1 MASNRDERMNEITE
15 RLEKGVQEMFT
26 SEKYTQYL
34 KTMSQFHSYSFN
46 NTLLI
51 AAQKPDATHVAGYQA
66 WQKKFNRQV
75 KRGEKGIQIIS
86 PAPVKEK
93 EMREKIDKK
102 TGEPILGPDG
112 QPEMEE
118 VVKVIPKFKMAT
130 VFDVSQTFGEPLPNL
145 SVEEMTANVDNY
157 ESFMRAI
164 EQVSPVPIRFDSISD
179 GAKGYYDNISKEIV
193 IQQDMSESQTLKTAI
208 HETAHAILHDKD
220 FMKDQGIQKDQ
231 LTRECEA
238 ESVAFTVCQNFGID
252 MSDYSFPYIASWSSS
267 KEMKELRSSMDTI
280 RHTSSE
286 MIDGIT
292 EAVKTLEK
300 EQEQYTYVD
309 LFGTPALFDVGRIA
323 DEDVPNGLFKYELRG
338 SDNDPGMP
346 VAVENHVGVNHAA
359 TILTVYPL
367 PIPEQGYLRLGD
379 GLDFSDSE
387 EITVQSYRNITAGLS
402 PKDMDER
409 LQNAVIRENETLL
422 FTDSQPRYAIYQIEG
437 DNDYKFMNTE
447 FVQSHDMT
455 VKGSEYDLV
464 YSGKLEPTE
473 TLDSIYAK
481 FNTEH
486 PNDFAGHSLSV
497 SDVIV
502 TVRDGEVKANY
513 VDSIGFTELPN
524 FVQERT
530 SVFEQKVM
538 EAYEEMEDEFLPI
551 YTQTGAYANEHG
563 ELEEYRASKNE
574 NIACKEAIEKAISD
588 NFDGMHLNPDAVK
601 PVIEKFGEEHVAF
614 VLAST
619 IQVKDWDG
627 RFSQSN
633 KEWTASVPT
642 IAEVNPDNDVRT
654 EWAVQSHP
662 AVLDGFVDMFRES
675 LENTREVEQ
684 VISEEPKIE
693 AIPPVSD
700 RTEPE
705 VSLQGKSMADIEE
718 TVLSYAQAQI
728 DEMGLHDD
736 VQLHGARVYGSRTR
750 EGLYSEQ
757 SDVDV
762 VISYSGNIREDDFFN
777 ILHEEGL
784 SVAGIPVDINPIS
797 SEKTGTLEDYLE
809 NAEKYLD
816 EKATLEKK
824 PIEAE
829 KQPEIQFFV
838 AENMEH
844 PVVGEYH
851 ENVGSLQEAI
861 ALYEQMPDSNKGIGF
876 ALTGDSKS
884 YKLMSEGTV
893 NHDVIE
899 DNPHLKEN
907 PLVQKAFSEI
917 EEYKASQVVEP
928 SKEEE
933 TVETKSQKKAVQ
945 KEPGNDRKESVVQA
959 LRDRQ
964 ARLKEQETEK
974 PKQKTQTHQK
984 GDHEL

>member
-15 RLEKGVQEMFT
+15 RLEIGVQEVFT
-26 SEKYTQYL
+26 SERYTQYL
-34 KTMSQFHSYSFN
+34 KTMSQFHNYSFN

-86 PAPVKEK
+86 PAPVKET

-130 VFDVSQTFGEPLPNL
+130 VFDVSQTFGEPLPDL
-145 SVEEMTANVDNY
+145 GVEEMTANVDNY

-164 EQVSPVPIRFDSISD
+164 EQVSPVPIRFDSISN

-193 IQQDMSESQTLKTAI
+193 IQQDMSESQTLKTVI
-208 HETAHAILHDKD
+208 HETAHAILHDRD

-252 MSDYSFPYIASWSSS
+252 TSDYSFPYIASWSSS
-267 KEMKELRSSMDTI
+267 KELKELRSSMDTI

-309 LFGTPALFDVGRIA
+309 LFGTPALYDVGRIA
-323 DEDVPNGLFKYELRG
+323 DEDVPSGLFKYELRG

-346 VAVENHVGVNHAA
+346 VAIESHVGVNHAA
-359 TILTVYPL
+359 TILTAYPL

-387 EITVQSYRNITAGLS
+387 EITVQSYRNISAGLS
-402 PKDMDER
+402 PRDMDGR

-422 FTDSQPRYAIYQIEG
+422 FTENQPRYAIYQIEG
-437 DNDYKFMNTE
+437 DNAYKFMNTE

-455 VKGSEYDLV
+455 VKGDDYDLV
-464 YSGKLEPTE
+464 YSGILQPTE

-502 TVRDGEVKANY
+502 TVRDGDVKANF
-513 VDSIGFTELPN
+513 VDSVGFTELPD

-530 SVFEQKVM
+530 SLFEQKIM
-538 EAYEEMEDEFLPI
+538 EAYEEVEDDFPPI

-574 NIACKEAIEKAISD
+574 NIACKEAIEKAISE
-588 NFDGMHLNPDAVK
+588 NFDGMNLNHSAVE
-601 PVIEKFGEEHVAF
+601 PVIEEFGEERVAF

-633 KEWTASVPT
+633 KDWAASVLT
-642 IAEVNPDNDVRT
+642 LAEINPDNDIRT

-662 AVLDGFVDMFRES
+662 AILDGFVDMFREG
-675 LENTREVEQ
+675 LDNTREVEMESATNDIEVAFHLDEEDRYFAIQ
-684 VISEEPKIE
+684 TSPEGFDYTFYDNSFSVIDGGILDKPDISTKEAIEEILSETGISTSSENLTFMDYGDLLDKVYLAEQIE

-705 VSLQGKSMADIEE
+705 VSLQDRSMADIEE

-728 DEMGLHDD
+728 DQMGLHDD

-757 SDVDV
+757 SDIDV
-762 VISYSGNIREDDFFN
+762 VISYSGNIREDDFFSA
-777 ILHEEGL
+777 LHEECF
-784 SVAGIPVDINPIS
+784 SFAGIPVDINPIS
-797 SEKTGTLEDYLE
+797 TEKTGSLEDYLKT
-809 NAEKYLD
+809 AEKYLD
-816 EKATLEKK
+816 EKEAKQKRHPEKFDK
-824 PIEAE
+824 
-829 KQPEIQFFV
+829 
-838 AENMEH
+838 
-844 PVVGEYH
+844 
-851 ENVGSLQEAI
+851 
-861 ALYEQMPDSNKGIGF
+861 
-876 ALTGDSKS
+876 
-884 YKLMSEGTV
+884 
-893 NHDVIE
+893 
-899 DNPHLKEN
+899 
-907 PLVQKAFSEI
+907 
-917 EEYKASQVVEP
+917 
-928 SKEEE
+928 
-933 TVETKSQKKAVQ
+933 
-945 KEPGNDRKESVVQA
+945 RKESVVQA

-964 ARLKEQETEK
+964 AKLKAQETEK
-974 PKQKTQTHQK
+974 PRQKTQTHKK

>member
-26 SEKYTQYL
+26 SERYTQYL
-34 KTMSQFHSYSFN
+34 KTMSQFHNYSFN

-51 AAQKPDATHVAGYQA
+51 VAQKPDATHVAGYQA

-130 VFDVSQTFGEPLPNL
+130 VFDVSQTFGEPLPDL
-145 SVEEMTANVDNY
+145 GVEEMTANVDNY

-164 EQVSPVPIRFDSISD
+164 EQVSPVPIRFDNISN

-193 IQQDMSESQTLKTAI
+193 IQQGMSESQTLKTAI
-208 HETAHAILHDKD
+208 HETAHAILHDRD

-252 MSDYSFPYIASWSSS
+252 TSDYSFPYIASWSSS
-267 KEMKELRSSMDTI
+267 KELKELRSSMDTI
-280 RHTSSE
+280 RHTSSD

-292 EAVKTLEK
+292 ETVKTMER
-300 EQEQYTYVD
+300 EQEW
-309 LFGTPALFDVGRIA
+309 
-323 DEDVPNGLFKYELRG
+323 
-338 SDNDPGMP
+338 
-346 VAVENHVGVNHAA
+346 
-359 TILTVYPL
+359 
-367 PIPEQGYLRLGD
+367 
-379 GLDFSDSE
+379 
-387 EITVQSYRNITAGLS
+387 TA
-402 PKDMDER
+402 
-409 LQNAVIRENETLL
+409 IRENETLL

-437 DNDYKFMNTE
+437 DNDYKFMDME
-447 FVQSHDMT
+447 FIQSHDMT
-455 VKGSEYDLV
+455 VKGSDYDLV

-473 TLDSIYAK
+473 TLEGIFVK
-481 FNTEH
+481 FNTEL
-486 PNDFAGHSLSV
+486 PRDFAGHSLSV

-513 VDSIGFTELPN
+513 VDSVGFTELPA
-524 FVQERT
+524 FVEERT

-538 EAYEEMEDEFLPI
+538 DAYEEMEEDFVPI
-551 YTQTGAYANEHG
+551 YTRTGAYANEHG

-588 NFDGMHLNPDAVK
+588 NFDGMNLNHSAVE
-601 PVIEKFGEEHVAF
+601 PVIEDFGKERVAF

-633 KEWTASVPT
+633 KDWAASVPT
-642 IAEVNPDNDVRT
+642 IAEVNPENDIRT

-662 AVLDGFVDMFRES
+662 AILDGFVDMFRES

-684 VISEEPKIE
+684 VISEKPKIE

-705 VSLQGKSMADIEE
+705 ASLQGKSMADIEE
-718 TVLSYAQAQI
+718 TVLSCAQAQI

-757 SDVDV
+757 SDIDV
-762 VISYSGNIREDDFFN
+762 AISYSGNIREDDFFN
-777 ILHEEGL
+777 TLHEEGL
-784 SVAGIPVDINPIS
+784 SVAGISVDINPIS
-797 SEKTGTLEDYLE
+797 TERTGTLEDYLE
-809 NAEKYLD
+809 SAEKYLD
-816 EKATLEKK
+816 EKEAEQHERFTVVETSDAFESPYAIYDNKLDEYYHDNSGWMPTFDSLEEAEVALADINQK
-824 PIEAE
+824 PVEAE
-829 KQPEIQFFV
+829 KEPEMKFFV
-838 AENMEH
+838 AENMKH
-844 PVVGEYH
+844 PVVGEYY
-851 ENVGSLQEAI
+851 ENIGSLQEAT
-861 ALYEQMPDSNKGIGF
+861 ALYEQMPDGNKGIGF
-876 ALTGDSKS
+876 TLTGDIKS
-884 YKLMSEGTV
+884 YELMSEGTV
-893 NHDVIE
+893 NHEAIE
-899 DNPHLKEN
+899 NNPHLKEN
-907 PLVQKAFSEI
+907 PLVQKAVSEI
-917 EEYKASQVVEP
+917 EEYKASQVAEQT
-928 SKEEE
+928 KEEE
-933 TVETKSQKKAVQ
+933 TAETKPQEKSVQ
-945 KEPGNDRKESVVQA
+945 KERREIPTTDRKESVVQA

-964 ARLKEQETEK
+964 AKLKEQETERPK
-974 PKQKTQTHQK
+974 PKTQTHKK